1 MDMPSFSTIKLTS
14 EQAGVVC
21 VTLSRPEKHNALS
34 REMIAELTN
43 ALRKLDAEPEVHV
56 VVLKGNGA
64 SFCAGVDLAQM
75 HDMST
80 VSHDENVADAADLAE
95 MFQTLYFMSKPT
107 VAVVHGRAYGGG
119 VGLVACCDIAI
130 ADEKTTFCFPEV
142 RLGLIPAVIS
152 PYIVAAIG
160 ARSAQHWFLSGTT
173 FNAAEGLRMGL
184 MQYVVEQVDLSGKAG
199 DVCNELL
206 KGGPKA
212 QAAIKSLIR
221 SAPFGSITPT
231 LIQSTTE
238 LLATVRSSSEAKA
251 RLASLRK

>member
-1 MDMPSFSTIKLTS
+1 MDEPHFSTIKLSS
-14 EQAGVVC
+14 EQSGVVC
-21 VTLSRPEKHNALS
+21 VTLSRPEKHNALN
-34 REMIAELTN
+34 RAMIAELTN
-43 ALRKLDAEPEVHV
+43 ALRQIDADPEVRI
-56 VVLKGNGA
+56 VVLRGDGA
-64 SFCAGVDLAQM
+64 SFCAGADLLQM
-75 HDMST
+75 REMAT
-80 VSHDENVADAADLAE
+80 ASHDENIADAADLAE
-95 MFQTLYFMSKPT
+95 MFRTLYFISKPT

-173 FNAAEGLRMGL
+173 FNAGEGLRMGL
-184 MQYVVEQVDLSGKAG
+184 VQYVVEQEDLYEKAAE
-199 DVCNELL
+199 VCNELL
-206 KGGPKA
+206 KGGPQA
-212 QAAIKSLIR
+212 QAAIKNLIR
-221 SAPFGSITPT
+221 SSPFGSITPT
-231 LIQSTTE
+231 LTQSTTE